1 MKRKIRFYHC
11 ILVLFAALVF
21 SNCATNKSDSG
32 ASSQNNE
39 IDYNFI
45 CEDTLSIFIHKD
57 ESDYIFNIPVQY
69 IGYYQIETFDF
80 SYGSIMIGEYNILL
94 GRENTKIS
102 IMLNTS
108 SDVYGKTSGIFDLVY
123 LEEYGNVTISKI
135 KEPIKKSRTDKTMNQ
150 YNINI
155 ERRLNEDELAN
166 LIKEYQKGNTYSNFT
181 IKYEAKIDNEAG
193 EFGIYDGFELKRIE

>member
-1 MKRKIRFYHC
+1 MKRKARFYPW
-11 ILVLFAALVF
+11 IISLFAVLVF
-21 SNCATNKSDSG
+21 SNCVSQDNVPG
-32 ASSQNNE
+32 ASKQNNE

-45 CEDTLSIFIHKD
+45 CEDTLSITILKD

-80 SYGSIMIGEYNILL
+80 SYGNILIGDYNILL
-94 GRENTKIS
+94 GSENTIIS

-108 SDVYGKTSGIFDLVY
+108 SDIYGKTNGSFNLVY
-123 LEEYGNVTISKI
+123 LEEYGSVTISKI

-181 IKYEAKIDNEAG
+181 VKYEAKIDNEFG
-193 EFGIYDGFELKRIE
+193 EFGIFDGFELKRIE